1 MKSNACRL
9 IICLIIALS
18 PCYVIAQGY
27 HLMSLT
33 PSTVQI
39 GSDAYVYA
47 EARNDGSALWPY
59 PQSWALKCVNNWSP
73 GWTNWYWQD
82 NGWANLGET
91 TTLYRTISASLLPVQ
106 TGTYSITTTAYY
118 KRMDSIYAFMNNT
131 PIVRTITM
139 TPAPPNQYP
148 TNILISSTN
157 IGENL
162 PTSTKVG
169 HFTTQDPDSGNTF
182 TYTLVAGT
190 GSGDN
195 GSFTISGSN
204 LLTAAVFNY
213 EVKSNYSIRVQ
224 SADQGGL
231 STQKVFAINVLNTN
245 ETPTNILLS
254 STNVIENLAVGTT
267 VGSLSTQDPDFA
279 NTFTY
284 TLVAGTGSGDNGSF
298 SISGSNLLATASFDY
313 EQKNTYSIR
322 AQSADQSGL
331 FTQKVFVINITD
343 ADDRAY
349 LTSIESASGHPVI
362 QWESAAN
369 HTYEIKHSTNLPA
382 GWDGWTTLA
391 NGIQAT
397 PPVNVYTD
405 MVPSGIKKYYHI
417 RDAW

>member
-1 MKSNACRL
+1 
-9 IICLIIALS
+9 
-18 PCYVIAQGY
+18 
-27 HLMSLT
+27 
-33 PSTVQI
+33 
-39 GSDAYVYA
+39 
-47 EARNDGSALWPY
+47 
-59 PQSWALKCVNNWSP
+59 
-73 GWTNWYWQD
+73 
-82 NGWANLGET
+82 
-91 TTLYRTISASLLPVQ
+91 
-106 TGTYSITTTAYY
+106 
-118 KRMDSIYAFMNNT
+118 MNNT

-204 LLTAAVFNY
+204 LLTAAVFNYEVKSNYSIRVQSADQGGLSTQKVFAINVLNTNEIPTNILLSSTNVIENLAVGTTVGSLSTQDPDITNTFTYTLVAGTGSGDNGSFTISGSNLLTAAIFNY

>member
-1 MKSNACRL
+1 
-9 IICLIIALS
+9 
-18 PCYVIAQGY
+18 
-27 HLMSLT
+27 
-33 PSTVQI
+33 
-39 GSDAYVYA
+39 
-47 EARNDGSALWPY
+47 
-59 PQSWALKCVNNWSP
+59 
-73 GWTNWYWQD
+73 
-82 NGWANLGET
+82 
-91 TTLYRTISASLLPVQ
+91 
-106 TGTYSITTTAYY
+106 
-118 KRMDSIYAFMNNT
+118 MDSIYAFMNNT

-204 LLTAAVFNY
+204 LLTAAVFNYEVKSNYSIRVQSADQGGLSTQKVFAINVLNTNEIPTNILLSSTNVIENLAVGTTVGSLSTQDPDITNTFTYTLVAGTGSGDNGSFTISGSNLLTAAIFNY

>member
-1 MKSNACRL
+1 M
-9 IICLIIALS
+9 
-18 PCYVIAQGY
+18 
-27 HLMSLT
+27 
-33 PSTVQI
+33 
-39 GSDAYVYA
+39 
-47 EARNDGSALWPY
+47 
-59 PQSWALKCVNNWSP
+59 
-73 GWTNWYWQD
+73 
-82 NGWANLGET
+82 
-91 TTLYRTISASLLPVQ
+91 
-106 TGTYSITTTAYY
+106 
-118 KRMDSIYAFMNNT
+118 
-131 PIVRTITM
+131 
-139 TPAPPNQYP
+139 
-148 TNILISSTN
+148 
-157 IGENL
+157 
-162 PTSTKVG
+162 
-169 HFTTQDPDSGNTF
+169 
-182 TYTLVAGT
+182 
-190 GSGDN
+190 
-195 GSFTISGSN
+195 
-204 LLTAAVFNY
+204 TAAIFNY

>member
-1 MKSNACRL
+1 
-9 IICLIIALS
+9 
-18 PCYVIAQGY
+18 
-27 HLMSLT
+27 
-33 PSTVQI
+33 
-39 GSDAYVYA
+39 
-47 EARNDGSALWPY
+47 
-59 PQSWALKCVNNWSP
+59 
-73 GWTNWYWQD
+73 
-82 NGWANLGET
+82 
-91 TTLYRTISASLLPVQ
+91 
-106 TGTYSITTTAYY
+106 
-118 KRMDSIYAFMNNT
+118 MNNT

-245 ETPTNILLS
+245 EIPTNILLSSTNVIENLAVGTTVGSLSTQDPDITNTFTYTLVAGTGSGDNGSFTISGSNLLTAAIFNYEVKSNYSIRVQSADQGGLSTQKVFAINVLNTNEIPTNILLS

-369 HTYEIKHSTNLPA
+369 HTYGIKHSTNLPA